1 MFLLDNLVL
10 FVFATAALTLAP
22 GPNMAYMLSSTVS
35 RGRRAGVVSLL
46 GVESGF
52 LVHLFAVASGLTALL
67 LAVPYAYD
75 ALRLLGAAYL
85 LYLAWQTVRGSGGLA
100 PEEREAPEPP
110 VRVYLAGFLSNA
122 LNPKTAVFYLS
133 VFPQFVDP
141 AAGSVFFQSVALG
154 LLHIL
159 VSTACNLAVVLAAGA
174 GSRWLTGRPGWL
186 RFQRWVFGGLL
197 TAFAFRLALDDR
209 R

>member
-1 MFLLDNLVL
+1 MFPLDTLAL
-10 FVFATAALTLAP
+10 FVLATAALALTP

-46 GVESGF
+46 GVETGF
-52 LVHLFAVASGLTALL
+52 LVHLVAVASGLTALL

-85 LYLAWQTVRGSGGLA
+85 LYLAWQTVRGGGFG
-100 PEEREAPEPP
+100 PEEREAHEPP

-141 AAGSVFFQSVALG
+141 EAGSVFFQSVALG

-159 VSTACNLAVVLAAGA
+159 VSTACNLSVVLAAGSA
-174 GSRWLTGRPGWL
+174 WLAERPAWLRVQRWL
-186 RFQRWVFGGLL
+186 FGGLL
-197 TAFAFRLALDDR
+197 AAFAVRLVLDDR